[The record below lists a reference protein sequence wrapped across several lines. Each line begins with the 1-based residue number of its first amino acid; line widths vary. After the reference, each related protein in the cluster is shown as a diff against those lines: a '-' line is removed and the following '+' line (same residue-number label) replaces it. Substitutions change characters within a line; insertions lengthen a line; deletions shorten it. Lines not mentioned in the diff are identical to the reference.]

1 MDELRLDLDRPI
13 GTFALSGEE
22 AAIRLR
28 AKQRTIR
35 RSAIELVRGLGFT
48 GASVREEARKLEA
61 SMLGGEPYDWQAVNR
76 AYLRKNRGRLLPN
89 TYKTYE
95 SCLEKLARY
104 FADLELADFEPPI
117 GTERLEEFV
126 DDLWGNSA
134 SRTRA
139 KNISVLKGFFEWA
152 TLTGRLHGDP
162 ARPIKPPKK
171 RGVERTIFSRDQ
183 ETAILA
189 SNDRRDRL
197 GLHLLLKVGIRKG
210 ELQGVQFRH
219 FDHAHKRLTVFRK
232 GGKVQTVP
240 VVDPAFWDDLERHI
254 LDWSAQPNDY
264 LLCRRSVRPN
274 RHKPERSSSPSI
286 GASRWAST
294 ACTSGGMPA
303 LLEPEWWPRGRRPAR
318 RCTRRGTPRGSECS
332 TRRAATSWP
341 SRRCSGTRRS
351 RRQRTSTPIGT
362 STSSPTLCARSS
374 TRRPKGESF
383 PPGAPETAQRSGVC
397 AWQESNLRP
406 RAPEARALSPELQA
420 LGGQV

>member
-1 MDELRLDLDRPI
+1 MKTKAYRAFPL
-13 GTFALSGEE
+13 GQE
-22 AAIRLR
+22 A
-28 AKQRTIR
+28 
-35 RSAIELVRGLGFT
+35 G
-48 GASVREEARKLEA
+48 
-61 SMLGGEPYDWQAVNR
+61 

-274 RHKPERSSSPSI
+274 RHRPGEKFVTEYRGEPM
-286 GASRWAST
+286 GVHGLHKWWY
-294 ACTSGGMPA
+294 AC
-303 LLEPEWWPRGRRPAR
+303 L
-318 RCTRRGTPRGSECS
+318 
-332 TRRAATSWP
+332 
-341 SRRCSGTRRS
+341 
-351 RRQRTSTPIGT
+351 
-362 STSSPTLCARSS
+362 
-374 TRRPKGESF
+374 
-383 PPGAPETAQRSGVC
+383 
-397 AWQESNLRP
+397 
-406 RAPEARALSPELQA
+406 ARAGVVAEGQTAGEKMHKARHTAGQRVLDKTRGNILA
-420 LGGQV
+420 VKTLLGHSSISTTADIYTDWNIDQLADTLREILDAEAER